1 MKKYIYSTL
10 LLILGISATL
20 TLSSQAGQWINEGDN
35 WTYIK
40 DNNTYPESE
49 WMKDKDGSWYYFNQ
63 DGYMAKGWIISNGKW
78 YYLDPV
84 GGYLRTNMWVGDY
97 YVGKDGAMLTDTSTP
112 DGYRVDSYGMWMNA
126 ERMSH
131 NLNNEAKE
139 YIKLMLT
146 QILDYNSSEK
156 NLPFPAVGSGIRRD
170 RLNSEEKAF
179 LTYAYIYNIENNS
192 KNARGRYSNVHLS
205 VYVLSKSDF
214 MEVMKEAVGS
224 SNESD
229 IRAYEKRYSEFIA
242 EDTINTFTSASFGAV
257 PDYMPSEN
265 MNISSEGDRIKVS
278 GDILSRYEDL
288 SVVGQYKAYFSLSRY
303 SNSGFLLFEELDVQ

>member
-1 MKKYIYSTL
+1 MKKNIYSTL
-10 LLILGISATL
+10 LLVLGISAAL

-139 YIKLMLT
+139 YIKLMLRE
-146 QILDYNSSEK
+146 IVYYNYYDK
-156 NLPFPAVGSGIRRD
+156 NLSFPAVASGIRRD

-179 LTYAYIYNIENNS
+179 LTYAYIYNIEHYSS
-192 KNARGRYSNVHLS
+192 KARGKGSS
-205 VYVLSKSDF
+205 VDGDDYILSKADF

-229 IRAYEKRYSEFIA
+229 IRAYEKRYSEQIA
-242 EDTINTFTSASFGAV
+242 ADSIHTYTTGSFGDAAG
-257 PDYMPSEN
+257 YMPSEN
-265 MNISSEGDRIKVS
+265 MIISFEGDRIKVS
-278 GDILSRYEDL
+278 GDIIATWEDR
-288 SVVGQYKAYFSLSRY
+288 SVGQYKAYFSLSRY

>member
-10 LLILGISATL
+10 LLVLGISATL
-20 TLSSQAGQWINEGDN
+20 TLSSQAGQWIDEGDN

-179 LTYAYIYNIENNS
+179 LTYAYIYSIEHYSS
-192 KNARGRYSNVHLS
+192 KARGKGSS
-205 VYVLSKSDF
+205 VDGEDYILSKADF

-229 IRAYEKRYSEFIA
+229 IRAYEKRYSVQIA
-242 EDTINTFTSASFGAV
+242 ADSIHTYTTGSFGDAAG
-257 PDYMPSEN
+257 YMPSEN
-265 MNISSEGDRIKVS
+265 MTISFEGDRIKVS
-278 GDILSRYEDL
+278 GDIIATWEDR
-288 SVVGQYKAYFSLSRY
+288 SVGQYKAYFSLSRH